1 MSYLKKSC
9 ITLGTKLYF
18 YTVDKNIKSSKS
30 LIGGRTSSL
39 VLLLIYLS
47 IMPIYSQSEAFSKV
61 MVSYDISALNSLR
74 QPASQYWEVTKSDQV
89 NFEFP
94 FYWQF
99 VNVRFQTSEFSG
111 KTYEGMVSPDF
122 KEYYIALGWVAR
134 WQFTDLLGVQAGFSL
149 GDHSMVFS
157 HEVIMGL
164 KNENEFGIGL
174 ECLIYLN
181 LYKGLRFQTSYSKN
195 MVFTSSRFHHD
206 SILFGL
212 GYEMNTPQFL
222 MTFLK

>member
-1 MSYLKKSC
+1 
-9 ITLGTKLYF
+9 
-18 YTVDKNIKSSKS
+18 
-30 LIGGRTSSL
+30 L
-39 VLLLIYLS
+39 VLLLICLS
-47 IMPIYSQSEAFSKV
+47 MMPIHSQSEAFSKV
-61 MVSYDISALNSLR
+61 VVSYDISAYSSLM
-74 QPASQYWEVTKSDQV
+74 QPASQYWEVTKSDQI

-99 VNVRFQTSEFSG
+99 VNVRFLTSEFSG
-111 KTYEGMVSPDF
+111 KTYEDMVSPGF

-134 WQFTDLLGVQAGFSL
+134 WQLMDLLAVQAGFSL

-157 HEVIMGL
+157 HEKTMGL
-164 KNENEFGIGL
+164 KNENEFGVGL

-181 LYKGLRFQTSYSKN
+181 LYKGLRLQSSYSKN
-195 MVFTSSRFHHD
+195 IVFTSSRFDHD

>member
-1 MSYLKKSC
+1 MAL
-9 ITLGTKLYF
+9 KLYF
-18 YTVDKNIKSSKS
+18 ETVDKNAKSARS
-30 LIGGRTSSL
+30 LNRRRATSF
-39 VLLLIYLS
+39 VLFLIYLS
-47 IMPIYSQSEAFSKV
+47 IIPIYPQSEALSKV
-61 MVSYDISALNSLR
+61 VVSYEISATNSLMK
-74 QPASQYWEVTKSDQV
+74 PANQYWEVTKSDQI

-111 KTYEGMVSPDF
+111 KTYDGKDMPDF

-134 WQFTDLLGVQAGFSL
+134 WQFTDLLGVQTGFSL

-164 KNENEFGIGL
+164 KNENEFGVGFD
-174 ECLIYLN
+174 CLIYLN
-181 LYKGLRFQTSYSKN
+181 LYKRLRFQSSYSKN

>member
-1 MSYLKKSC
+1 MSVK
-9 ITLGTKLYF
+9 
-18 YTVDKNIKSSKS
+18 IKSTILPIHRRPYLSV
-30 LIGGRTSSL
+30 L
-39 VLLLIYLS
+39 VIIYLS
-47 IMPIYSQSEAFSKV
+47 TIPIFSQSEVFSKV
-61 MVSYDISALNSLR
+61 VVSYEMSALNSLM
-74 QPASQYWEVTKSDQV
+74 QPASQYWEVTKSDQI

-111 KTYEGMVSPDF
+111 KTYGGKDMPDF

-134 WQFTDLLGVQAGFSL
+134 WQFTDLLGVQTGFSL

-157 HEVIMGL
+157 HETIMGL
-164 KNENEFGIGL
+164 KNENEFGVGL

-181 LYKGLRFQTSYSKN
+181 LYKGLRFQSSYSKN

>member
-1 MSYLKKSC
+1 MA
-9 ITLGTKLYF
+9 
-18 YTVDKNIKSSKS
+18 
-30 LIGGRTSSL
+30 
-39 VLLLIYLS
+39 LLLIFLS
-47 IMPIYSQSEAFSKV
+47 IIPIYSQSEAFSKV
-61 MVSYDISALNSLR
+61 VVSYDISVINSLM
-74 QPASQYWEVTKSDQV
+74 QPASQYWAVTKSDQV

-99 VNVRFQTSEFSG
+99 VNLRFLTSEFSG
-111 KTYEGMVSPDF
+111 KTYEGRVSPDY

-134 WQFTDLLGVQAGFSL
+134 WQLMDLLSVQTGFSL

-157 HEVIMGL
+157 HEETMGL
-164 KNENEFGIGL
+164 KNENEFGVGL

-181 LYKGLRFQTSYSKN
+181 LHKGFRFQSSYSKN

>member
-1 MSYLKKSC
+1 M
-9 ITLGTKLYF
+9 
-18 YTVDKNIKSSKS
+18 
-30 LIGGRTSSL
+30 
-39 VLLLIYLS
+39 
-47 IMPIYSQSEAFSKV
+47 MPIYSQSEAFSKV
-61 MVSYDISALNSLR
+61 VVSYDLSALNSLM
-74 QPASQYWEVTKSDQV
+74 QPANQYWEVTKSDQI

-111 KTYEGMVSPDF
+111 KTYDGIAIPDF

-134 WQFTDLLGVQAGFSL
+134 WQFTDLFGVQTGFSL

-164 KNENEFGIGL
+164 KNENEFGVGFD
-174 ECLIYLN
+174 CLVYLN
-181 LYKGLRFQTSYSKN
+181 LYKGLRFQSSYSKN